1 MKKQILS
8 FTALLLALL
17 LAGCAA
23 SAPQSGS
30 AASAS
35 ASASGAQPE
44 NAAPAGADAQA
55 VTFTDA
61 LGRTVTVESPKRVA
75 ALIGS
80 FADVWCLAGGKD
92 TLVAAADD
100 TRTQFELGLPETVVN
115 LGGVKEPSAEALLAA
130 QPDFAKTAADV
141 DLLPTLEQA
150 GIPTAYFEV
159 STFEDYLAMLEVCTR
174 VTGRPEL
181 YEQYGE
187 QVRAQ
192 VDAAV
197 ARAEGKEGPSVL
209 YLRATGSSCKVKNSE
224 NSVLG
229 EMLAALGCVNIAD
242 SDASLLEELSMEA
255 ILAADPERIFIV
267 MQGSDQE
274 KVRQTLES
282 AVLSNPAWQQLSAV
296 KNGRVYYMDQQLY
309 NLKPN
314 ARWGEAYE
322 KLAEILYGEA

>member
-1 MKKQILS
+1 MR
-8 FTALLLALL
+8 
-17 LAGCAA
+17 CWR
-23 SAPQSGS
+23 SARS
-30 AASAS
+30 
-35 ASASGAQPE
+35 
-44 NAAPAGADAQA
+44 
-55 VTFTDA
+55 
-61 LGRTVTVESPKRVA
+61 
-75 ALIGS
+75 
-80 FADVWCLAGGKD
+80 
-92 TLVAAADD
+92 
-100 TRTQFELGLPETVVN
+100 
-115 LGGVKEPSAEALLAA
+115 
-130 QPDFAKTAADV
+130 
-141 DLLPTLEQA
+141 
-150 GIPTAYFEV
+150 
-159 STFEDYLAMLEVCTR
+159 

-282 AVLSNPAWQQLSAV
+282 ARCFPTRHGSSLSAV
-296 KNGRVYYMDQQLY
+296 KNGRVYYDGPAAVQPEAERTLGRGIRKTGGDPVWRSVAFAAC
-309 NLKPN
+309 LR
-314 ARWGEAYE
+314 ALRCWRWPCWA
-322 KLAEILYGEA
+322 LRC